1 MENNIKKNFIWN
13 IIGVTINSFNS
24 LLYLIIINK
33 FNTKAEAGIFTFA
46 FSLMSLFYILALY
59 YTRVFQI
66 SNTNKI
72 DDNRYIMCRM
82 ITSIFTIIVVFLLSI
97 MNRYEL
103 YKTVIIMLLCLYR
116 VIEAISDVFY
126 GILHRNNELYKAG
139 FSLTVKGVLSI
150 VSFFIIDLLT
160 KDVCLSI
167 VGIIVSNLFIFLIY
181 DLISSKKYIDKF
193 KVSFDI
199 KVILKKAFPIFV
211 IAFISIYIVN
221 FSKYILDGYDTDEMQ
236 NIFGILLMPATF
248 MSLCSQYI
256 LNPFLTSLKEY
267 RINKQTNEFL
277 KLSRKIVYVL
287 LLIGVF
293 VLVVA
298 FLIGIPVLN
307 VLYSIDLF
315 NYKFDFIIII
325 IGSIL
330 YSLANVYSSLL
341 VILDK
346 NYLQMFVYIFVSIIS
361 TISGFILIKKMLLRG
376 ASISYLL
383 VMIILLIIYY
393 AIYRHYMEE
402 LYDEK

>member
-1 MENNIKKNFIWN
+1 MENNIKKNFVWN

-24 LLYLIIINK
+24 LLYLMIINK
-33 FNTKAEAGIFTFA
+33 FNSKAEAGIFTFA

-72 DDNRYIMCRM
+72 NDSKYITCRL
-82 ITSIFTIIVVFLLSI
+82 ITSFFTIAVVFLLSLV
-97 MNRYEL
+97 NRYEL
-103 YKTVIIMLLCLYR
+103 SKVIIIMLLCLYR

-126 GILHRNNELYKAG
+126 GILHKNNELYKAG
-139 FSLTVKGVLSI
+139 FSLTMKGLLSI
-150 VSFFIIDLLT
+150 ILFFIIDLLT
-160 KDVCLSI
+160 QNIYLSI
-167 VGIIVSNLFIFLIY
+167 VGIMVPNLLVFLTY
-181 DLISSKKYIDKF
+181 DLLSSKKYLSDFKF
-193 KVSFDI
+193 SFDI
-199 KVILKKAFPIFV
+199 KVILKNAFPVFI

-221 FSKYILDGYDTDEMQ
+221 FSKYMLDRYDTYEMQ

-267 RINKQTNEFL
+267 RNNKQMKDFII
-277 KLSRKIVYVL
+277 LSKKIVCF
-287 LLIGVF
+287 LIIIGFF
-293 VLVVA
+293 VLTVA

-307 VLYSIDLF
+307 ILYSINIT
-315 NYKFDFIIII
+315 NYKFDFVIII
-325 IGSIL
+325 IGSIF

-346 NYLQMFVYIFVSIIS
+346 NYLQMFVYIFVSVVS
-361 TISGFILIKKMLLRG
+361 TIGGLILVKRMLLGG
-376 ASISYLL
+376 ASISYVLAMIMLL
-383 VMIILLIIYY
+383 VIYY
-393 AIYRHYMEE
+393 VVYRHYMKE

>member
-167 VGIIVSNLFIFLIY
+167 VGIIVSNLLVFLIY
-181 DLISSKKYIDKF
+181 DLISSKKYINKF

-199 KVILKKAFPIFV
+199 RIILKKAFPIFV

-256 LNPFLTSLKEY
+256 LNPFLTLLKEY

-287 LLIGVF
+287 LLIGIF

-361 TISGFILIKKMLLRG
+361 TISGFILIRKMLLRG
-376 ASISYLL
+376 ASITYLL

>member
-236 NIFGILLMPATF
+236 NIFGILLLPATF